1 EGEREE
7 SAEPD
12 ADEAADPDRPAVHLH
27 QKVHRVHADHDEV
40 HVRDPDDVDH
50 AEDQVEPQ
58 GEQREHTA
66 EQQAVHGGL
75 DEEDGV
81 DHRPTYALRTKS
93 CSASASARP
102 SILRCPASSR
112 YARSTSLSTCRTFC
126 STTSIA

>member
-1 EGEREE
+1 
-7 SAEPD
+7 D

-27 QKVHRVHADHDEV
+27 EEIDRVHADHHEI

-50 AEDQVEPQ
+50 AEDQVETQ
-58 GEQREHTA
+58 REQREHA
-66 EQQAVHGGL
+66 AQEQAVHGSLG
-75 DEEDGV
+75 EEDGI

-93 CSASASARP
+93 CSPTASAPP

-126 STTSIA
+126 STTRIV